1 MEIWEWGTYDLNGL
15 WGIYDITVG
24 AFELIGSS
32 GSEAVD
38 GATVEPYQYKPLGSH
53 SSSGPDSSGSR
64 SAFTLKFA
72 QYNFNGAW
80 CHYSYRSVG
89 VTCTCL

>member
-1 MEIWEWGTYDLNGL
+1 MHGMAEG
-15 WGIYDITVG
+15 
-24 AFELIGSS
+24 GSS

-53 SSSGPDSSGSR
+53 SSSGPDSSGGR